1 MGRSAGRSLR
11 QWEMYSF
18 TLSVIFWASEVI
30 DGQKK
35 LKKQP
40 IHVPSCHRSTTVCE
54 LRAHVASVLGVVVNL
69 VLQQRTADGAAK
81 GKILDDDNC
90 TLSDLGIDNPESFI
104 AIYAV
109 RKPESRRSSTAKWQ
123 SALDALE
130 HQGLQHQK
138 SGGDGNCLFRSV
150 SKLVYGTEEHHAVV
164 RQCCMD
170 YMVVQVHAFEPM
182 TVSDLHQGGF
192 QDYIAMKR
200 KTDGSVSSYGDE
212 PELLAMSELYRRPVQ
227 VWTPDDS
234 ETQWR
239 IVRTYSQSLQSEPIR
254 VCFLGQGHYDALVPL
269 GAPAEPTGAPAE
281 AAVDHLDPG
290 KYEKYVI
297 EQVND
302 RTPEELA
309 AIDSERAAY
318 RQLLN
323 GGNLEQSI
331 PEQVRQESLS
341 QLRQEASRELN
352 QAVDESLHV
361 EFKRETDAALDA
373 SQRDAEGLMENAMQ
387 QSIEDEEQRRLDIAS
402 NASAADQQKRNEDAM
417 EKARKDSI
425 KDKVKRDLMQMGIE
439 SYVAEYAA
447 ESNEDVETA
456 LAFLQQQQTGGD
468 LTPTSRQQQE
478 QAADQTLEQAKR
490 DSIQS
495 QIIADMV
502 SMGYEE
508 WLAQFAAKDANDLEG
523 AIAIASQMM

>member
-1 MGRSAGRSLR
+1 
-11 QWEMYSF
+11 MYSF
-18 TLSVIFWASEVI
+18 TLSVTFWASEVI

-40 IHVPSCHRSTTVCE
+40 IHVPSCHRSTTVRE
-54 LRAHVASVLGVVVNL
+54 LKAHVASVLGVVVNL

-90 TLSDLGIDNPESFI
+90 TLCDLGIDNPESFI
-104 AIYAV
+104 AVYAV
-109 RKPESRRSSTAKWQ
+109 RKPGRSSTAKWQ

-130 HQGLQHQK
+130 HQGLQHQR

-150 SKLVYGTEEHHAVV
+150 SKLVYGTEDHHAVV

-227 VWTPDDS
+227 VWTPDDTDDS

-239 IVRTYSQSLQSEPIR
+239 VVRTYSQSLQSEPIR

-269 GAPAEPTGAPAE
+269 GAPAEPMGAPAE
-281 AAVDHLDPG
+281 GAAVYLDLEKYGSFPG

-309 AIDSERAAY
+309 AIDSERASY

-352 QAVDESLHV
+352 QAVDESLQV
-361 EFKRETDAALDA
+361 EFQRETDAALDA

-402 NASAADQQKRNEDAM
+402 NASAADQQQRNEDAM
-417 EKARKDSI
+417 EKARRDSI

-456 LAFLQQQQTGGD
+456 LAFLQQQQSGGD

-495 QIIADMV
+495 QIVADMV